1 MNKGYSE
8 SDFKTLEGIEHIRK
22 RPTMYLGKLGD
33 GSEPDDGIYVLF
45 KEIVDN
51 AVDEFHEGWGK
62 VIDISLNEETKEI
75 SVRDYGR
82 GIPFGKLLDAV
93 STMNTS
99 AKFNLDGSSAYDK
112 SVGLNGVGAKA
123 VNATSSQFYVQSFI
137 DGDSYYAYFEKGAL
151 IRKGKEKAK
160 EEKSGTFV
168 RYTADETMYEGYKY
182 NMDFIENMLKNYVYL
197 NVGLTINFNQTK
209 YKSENGLLDLINDNL
224 SETPLYAP
232 IHLLGKDIEVVITH
246 GSETGENIYSFVN
259 GQNTPNGGTHL
270 SAFREGV
277 GKTIKEFF
285 KKDFEFGDVRESLV
299 AAISIRIREPEF
311 ANQAKVF
318 LNSKMTDKETNGGVP
333 VRDFIMNFLAVEL
346 DNFLHKNPLVA
357 DAMLKKIL
365 ASQKERKELASFQK
379 ARARSKKTSLN
390 NEKLR
395 DCKVHYGDNNKEAEE
410 TTIFITEGNSAS
422 GTITTTRNVATQ
434 AVFSLRGKPKNT
446 YGNSKK
452 VIYDKK
458 NAELN
463 LLQAALGIEE
473 DIDNLRYNKV
483 VVATDADVDGMHIRM
498 LLLTFFLQF
507 YPELVRRG
515 HLYILQTPLFRVRK
529 RKKDGEMDTHYCY
542 SESEKQSAMNKLG
555 KNTEVTRF
563 KGLGEISAKEFI
575 HFIGEEMR
583 LDKVRLNKEDA
594 IHDMLEFYMGNNTP
608 DRQNFIKENLREDV
622 IMEDVISTGEE
633 AAGENA
639 E

>member
-8 SDFKTLEGIEHIRK
+8 NDFETLEWNEHIRR
-22 RPTMYLGKLGD
+22 RPGMYLGKLGD

-51 AVDEFHEGWGK
+51 AIDEFHEGWGK
-62 VIDISLNEETKEI
+62 VIDITLNEETKEV

-82 GIPFGKLLDAV
+82 GIPFGSLLDAV
-93 STMNTS
+93 GKMNTGS
-99 AKFNLDGSSAYDK
+99 KFGKDGSVAYGK
-112 SVGLNGVGAKA
+112 SVGLNGVGTKA
-123 VNATSSQFYVQSFI
+123 VNATSTQFYVQSFI
-137 DGDSYYAYFEKGAL
+137 GGDSYYAYYEKGVL

-160 EEKSGTFV
+160 EEKDGTFV
-168 RYTADETMYEGYKY
+168 RYTADETLYEGYKY
-182 NMDFIENMLKNYVYL
+182 HMEFIDTMLKNYVYL
-197 NVGLTINFNQTK
+197 NIGLTINFNGNK
-209 YKSENGLLDLINDNL
+209 YKSENGLLDLINDNM
-224 SETPLYAP
+224 SETPLYSP

-246 GSETGENIYSFVN
+246 GTETGENISSFVN
-259 GQNTPNGGTHL
+259 GQNTFNGGTHL

-277 GKTIKEFF
+277 AKTIKEFF
-285 KKDFEFGDVRESLV
+285 KKDFDPKDVRESIV
-299 AAISIRIREPEF
+299 AAISIRVGDPDF
-311 ANQAKVF
+311 ANQTKTL
-318 LNSKMTDKETNGGVP
+318 LNSKLTDTLANGGIP
-333 VRDFIMNFLAVEL
+333 IRDFIMNFLAVEL
-346 DNFLHKNPLVA
+346 DNFLHKNALVA

-365 ASQKERKELASFQK
+365 ASEKERKELASFQK
-379 ARARSKKTSLN
+379 ARARSKRTSLN

-395 DCKVHYGDNNKEAEE
+395 DCKVHYGDNNENAEE

-458 NAELN
+458 NVELN

-473 DIDNLRYNKV
+473 DIDNLRYNRV
-483 VVATDADVDGMHIRM
+483 VIATDADVDGMHIRM

-515 HLYILQTPLFRVRK
+515 HVYILQTPLFRVRK
-529 RKKDGEMDTHYCY
+529 KKKDGEMDTHYCY
-542 SESEKQSAMNKLG
+542 SENEKQNAISKLG
-555 KNTEVTRF
+555 KNSEVTRF
-563 KGLGEISAKEFI
+563 KGLGEISAKEFV
-575 HFIGEEMR
+575 HFIGEDMR
-583 LDKVRLNKEDA
+583 LDKVRLNKDDA

-608 DRQNFIKENLREDV
+608 DRQNFIKDNLREDV

-633 AAGENA
+633 TA
-639 E
+639 EEKAE